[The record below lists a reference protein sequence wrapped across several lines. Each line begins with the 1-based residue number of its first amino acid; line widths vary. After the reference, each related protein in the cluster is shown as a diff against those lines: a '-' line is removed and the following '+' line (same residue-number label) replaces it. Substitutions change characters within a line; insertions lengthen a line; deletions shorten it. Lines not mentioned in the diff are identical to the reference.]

1 MATFF
6 GEVLSVYSRAVE
18 EDEEELDEDEEDGEI
33 RRELEEKSCCGMLR
47 GSVFTGFLSV
57 YVLTSENWAA
67 VGHASVWNE
76 RSRAG
81 TGITSEEETACAF
94 YRHKDNPSVLICQA
108 TCYIAEDQLF
118 QWTEKVFNC
127 LQHRDL
133 NVTVLSDSSV
143 AEYKT
148 ADYLCYSSAPFL
160 RSLHTGAFSGQSVCQ
175 SLEQPNIVTGL
186 PAAVLNQCEV
196 HRIAAVVYQCYSD
209 VTGPDSVTMETY
221 KPALTKLSKSIQFDP
236 SPSTDVLRK
245 FVRTTNIQNGGDN
258 APVSC
263 LSNAGSKKKTKL
275 TRLTLPMST
284 NRVITSTSG
293 RCKASVRR
301 NKEHPVPGG
310 ANKVLAQRNHAVVAV
325 GAWVESGQDFVEHP
339 SAMALLTEEIQTER
353 RRETEESLRRFQDEV
368 RHRVAQQAQGSKKR
382 QQPQTDSM
390 IKADR
395 RIPHQQDHVWTQHV
409 SAGERLMT
417 AEDAVQRG
425 VTESRPQ
432 ESSGG
437 MRQVRLRLAACRM
450 IPHGE
455 MSSDLPGGKWNISS
469 NRHKP
474 GSHMLRAEQE
484 VEEEAVEEE
493 EEEEEEEGDHHL
505 FTSQHKCPLVQ
516 QKGSAPVLWDSDK
529 SQPDPGLKNNLRAPP
544 VLWPLTDQEELKRQR
559 QSQFL
564 VHRRLYMNIEREQVK
579 ENKQNR
585 KHLKRTARF
594 IEALRA
600 QMKERLSQERLEPPP
615 LCCCASSFWDSHPN
629 TCANN
634 CVFHNNPKA
643 YAKALHSTMLSFEL

>member
-33 RRELEEKSCCGMLR
+33 RRELEEKRTVNLHWSPEVSESLKSGNKLQCSDFVLAVGHNAAR
-47 GSVFTGFLSV
+47 FLSV

-245 FVRTTNIQNGGDN
+245 FVRTTNIQ
-258 APVSC
+258 
-263 LSNAGSKKKTKL
+263 SN
-275 TRLTLPMST
+275 
-284 NRVITSTSG
+284 
-293 RCKASVRR
+293 
-301 NKEHPVPGG
+301 
-310 ANKVLAQRNHAVVAV
+310 
-325 GAWVESGQDFVEHP
+325 
-339 SAMALLTEEIQTER
+339 
-353 RRETEESLRRFQDEV
+353 
-368 RHRVAQQAQGSKKR
+368 
-382 QQPQTDSM
+382 
-390 IKADR
+390 
-395 RIPHQQDHVWTQHV
+395 
-409 SAGERLMT
+409 
-417 AEDAVQRG
+417 
-425 VTESRPQ
+425 
-432 ESSGG
+432 
-437 MRQVRLRLAACRM
+437 
-450 IPHGE
+450 
-455 MSSDLPGGKWNISS
+455 
-469 NRHKP
+469 
-474 GSHMLRAEQE
+474 
-484 VEEEAVEEE
+484 
-493 EEEEEEEGDHHL
+493 
-505 FTSQHKCPLVQ
+505 
-516 QKGSAPVLWDSDK
+516 
-529 SQPDPGLKNNLRAPP
+529 
-544 VLWPLTDQEELKRQR
+544 
-559 QSQFL
+559 
-564 VHRRLYMNIEREQVK
+564 LYI
-579 ENKQNR
+579 
-585 KHLKRTARF
+585 
-594 IEALRA
+594 
-600 QMKERLSQERLEPPP
+600 
-615 LCCCASSFWDSHPN
+615 
-629 TCANN
+629 
-634 CVFHNNPKA
+634 
-643 YAKALHSTMLSFEL
+643 